1 MFYTFTQNN
10 SGGDFVINDRVC
22 HFVIIEADSAVQA
35 NDKAKNI
42 GIYFNGVM
50 AEIDCSCCGDRW
62 YSQWNDAES
71 EETPMIR
78 DKSPSEYG
86 DYFAKVNEVY
96 CRVYYKDGVVKEY
109 RKYSDNTNTMIQ
121 IGV

>member
-1 MFYTFTQNN
+1 MFYTFNQNN
-10 SGGDFVINDRVC
+10 SGGKFVTNEKVC
-22 HFVIIEADSAVQA
+22 HFVIIEADSADQA
-35 NDKAKNI
+35 NDKAEDI
-42 GIYFNGVM
+42 GIYFNGVR

-62 YSQWNDAES
+62 YSQWHEDDG
-71 EETPMIR
+71 EETPMIY

-86 DYFAKVNEVY
+86 DSFAQENEVY